1 MIKVVVLEH
10 ETATIIDARH
20 IKFGSLVE
28 NELIVGW
35 KDGTQMN
42 KRLSDRFYLF
52 SIICA
57 LRSLLRFY
65 HTCAP
70 THLRPQRFV

>member
-52 SIICA
+52 CTISQMRCF
-57 LRSLLRFY
+57 LLLY
-65 HTCAP
+65 QDT
-70 THLRPQRFV
+70 